1 MKKEEE
7 AATLVTVDDEEEGRD
22 VLPPIARR
30 SKQISDVTGFAS
42 FTGAEFNMTG
52 NRAKPRRYRAKSD
65 AALMI
70 ALPEKTV
77 EGRRNYH
84 ASIDS
89 RYVEFVYV
97 CIVLHFI
104 LCTKRP
110 PSCFSFASDAIVKN
124 AYMPTLHYDD
134 LQLAEVVQELGTRRK
149 RISSGIS
156 DMIVQEKLE
165 TIAETMAEFE
175 LNEEGLTSEEAA
187 SRLKIHGPNELPE
200 KIDPKWLVFLRQFW
214 APMPIM
220 IWLVSSLPY
229 YFYVVS

>member
-89 RYVEFVYV
+89 R
-97 CIVLHFI
+97 
-104 LCTKRP
+104 
-110 PSCFSFASDAIVKN
+110 DAIVKN

-165 TIAETMAEFE
+165 TIAETMAEYE

>member
-1 MKKEEE
+1 MEAQKEF
-7 AATLVTVDDEEEGRD
+7 
-22 VLPPIARR
+22 ARCR
-30 SKQISDVTGFAS
+30 CCETPCVAC
-42 FTGAEFNMTG
+42 N
-52 NRAKPRRYRAKSD
+52 N
-65 AALMI
+65 
-70 ALPEKTV
+70 
-77 EGRRNYH
+77 
-84 ASIDS
+84 
-89 RYVEFVYV
+89 
-97 CIVLHFI
+97 
-104 LCTKRP
+104 
-110 PSCFSFASDAIVKN
+110 
-124 AYMPTLHYDD
+124 MPTLHYDD